1 MRQLKIQ
8 NQITV
13 REGPALEKYLNDIS
27 KLKLLTA
34 DEETELARKTKQGD
48 EAALAKLVNHNLRFV
63 VSVAKQYQNQG
74 LHLAD
79 LINEGNLGL
88 IKAANRFDETKGFK
102 FISYAVWW
110 IRQAIM
116 HALVEKSRLIRLPL
130 NKVESYKK
138 IYHELLHF
146 LQDNQRE
153 PSIDELAELVD
164 ISKDDIRLIMKAADR
179 PVSTDDTIGNDD
191 DNTTLLQT
199 IESNDE
205 HTPDESLMSVSLKE
219 EIKNTMSILH
229 PKEIEILNCFF
240 GLNDSTEM
248 NLDDISERMG
258 LTRERVRQ
266 IKDRALRRLRKTS
279 LNSEL
284 RAYLGK

>member
-34 DEETELARKTKQGD
+34 DEETDLARKTKQGD
-48 EAALAKLVNHNLRFV
+48 EVALAKLVNHNLRFV

-164 ISKDDIRLIMKAADR
+164 ISKDDIRLILKAADR

-191 DNTTLLQT
+191 DSTTLLQT

-240 GLNDSTEM
+240 GLNDNAEM